1 MSHPYAD
8 RRKKLLDQVIDVL
21 KTRKADFFKDY
32 LKDLP
37 NIFHGILKSD
47 DVNDRPTDAKC
58 HEFFEILFEIVI
70 EEKRKHLLPTKSNR
84 STDGK
89 PRKPTAVKSTTKLEQ
104 STKAICSIVEAG
116 IYKFKKRTVNA
127 LIIHIIDTIPTSTGD
142 YFQPIVNNYLKT
154 LSYLLE
160 RPANAA
166 GVKDVRTELIE
177 FSING
182 IELYLGD
189 TDEDLLGSDK
199 RISHPSLPKTF
210 SELGSIP
217 KRSNSVSEHDVEAL
231 CQILIPLLSTTND
244 HSFSTLERVGTV
256 MMRLLQYLK
265 SNVSTLHRLAFSV
278 LNIILSS
285 FAEEYTSFSF
295 SIGRGLVPL
304 ICRLW
309 QGKSLHKDEKINS
322 VRDEMLIS
330 LYHIHLH
337 LESNIMS
344 NEDVELESNLND
356 LLDALRADYSR
367 RENSDQLQLDD
378 VEILDL
384 SSRKMSRDPFRLH
397 CFRLKSHNNRTAGTA
412 AERNWANLLAMAILE
427 RLVRVNEHIHQV
439 KPKVGSDSDDSH
451 DSDNHPRKRQR
462 ISWSS
467 EGLLD
472 PLKSGDQKIL
482 LAGLQLI
489 PFLLQDYK
497 LQPSFLK
504 ELLVHLG
511 NCALDKRG
519 NIASWALL
527 GIASCTYQVCS
538 ADESSINWKQLWHN
552 GAKSLTFAG
561 TCRAAALALHAI
573 HAKHLVDY
581 RDIEDSVNAII
592 TTADISGPPVL
603 CESSIFL
610 VNHLLQ
616 VKVSE
621 APGAS
626 LAACQHVICWLFG
639 RWNPAERLFI
649 AQYGKHLHPFNF
661 VALLRTSLGLP
672 SLPVYSNGR
681 PIGGALFQ
689 AWQQY
694 LDREK
699 VLRFLLLLDGSA
711 PAETDFACRY
721 CPKSTTDND
730 VVFKLDSAHFSSARR
745 LIIEFLASKC
755 SELLQIWRSFNAER
769 SPQVSTDM
777 YRGSLNACIIS
788 LELLPHFDDA
798 DLEQL
803 PILREDLRGLGDEL
817 LEFLRRSDAKDFQA
831 TDEFVHTL
839 LQTIQPHLPP
849 CDSTQF
855 KHVAEQNPQLLQF
868 LSLISEDVKRRR
880 LDQESSSVAN
890 DDPMDID
897 DDFPTQRSQ
906 SAKEA
911 QNLNVPRRAMGLE
924 MSSSSFFI
932 DTIGRLMLVSDMN
945 ESPESCTVPT
955 SFIDALVSM
964 KDEEILSCRSLI
976 RDVLQSDLVLVET
989 DAYHLFERVG
999 HVLSSDD
1006 FLASEIAMC
1015 ACLDVMIGLLPF
1027 WSMEEQNSFVKHA
1040 KQLYDWFILRI
1051 ERSSDSTVVQLGIVN
1066 MLLQLLRANQN
1077 YGNAPPQP
1085 SPRTSLLKLLEKGN
1099 TSTKFFI
1106 GDQISEIF
1114 ELLTLK
1120 EHDKIFVDVLDLLPS
1135 APEIVEG
1142 IAFRLYVLAKLA
1154 SRWSTLLRRCI
1165 YHIFE
1170 TPGRISGAVRHATWC
1185 LSYVASALAVASP
1198 QELFAL
1204 FAPQILYTWL
1214 EVEAMDDIP
1223 YQIFG
1228 FAALRDLLVFAQE
1241 ETCAIIMM
1249 RGYEAQLD
1257 HLAELLN
1264 VPATQLL
1271 QTCFSK
1277 AMAYCIANN
1286 ISIPPSSDKK
1296 RISGE
1301 ARLKNRLGKE
1311 LFLECVNLHFT
1322 DILATLFN
1330 VIDQEQHVENSFAKD
1345 ENLVYAAKIMVEIK
1359 SLSSSEITLPPGQQP
1374 AFKAKYLLH
1383 EIKHL
1388 CTRTLHEAGD
1398 LYTPSLVAF
1407 IARKLLRTIHPA
1419 LGSLHACSVLR
1430 KLRVLISLAGNAATQ
1445 GYPLEM
1451 LLRSI
1456 RPYIK
1461 DPECADDAIGILQYL
1476 LIQGSEYLKLS
1487 PSFVASIT
1495 LSILGSLRVFMQERR
1510 SSTTQESQ
1518 HQATMSKAQKFHLWV
1533 GKYASRYDSPALAGP
1548 LSSSFKSLVASAQ
1561 EVRAIGNAE
1570 KGTIESTLLDR
1581 LLEDEKNG
1589 GTLLTL
1595 PARKLALSMLCSE
1608 FECPTS
1614 FRTDIYG
1621 EDAAAEARA
1630 AVVWKSCR
1638 GNSSNKQYMSWAARV
1653 LGRAFAATGHVHHE
1667 LLQESTL
1674 SKMKELKTSSEVN
1687 LPSRACILSIL
1698 QSILLGDDSSAA
1710 GIAETTLRIIVTTSD
1725 QQILEISR
1733 QSLPPPVFEASA
1745 WNPYPVPPCEIAE
1758 PSNDM
1763 NSLGTHL
1770 ETTSI
1775 LSPNWLQNLS
1785 IALVRAVP
1793 KDPIL
1798 CALAPVL
1805 RDVPE
1810 FADQAFPFILHLV
1823 LSTDLPAQKN
1833 SRNQISNAFAAWFS
1847 ESQAVDKNNLKTLI
1861 NSILYLR
1868 TQPLPHEKSS
1878 ADRLHWLDLDYL
1890 KVATAAIHCGMFK
1903 TALIFVE
1910 EHQSIPVKSS
1920 RRSLTMKDGGEA
1932 PELPSDLLLA
1942 IFENID
1948 DPDLYYGVQQ
1958 TASLSTILARLEY
1971 EKDGPKSLAF
1981 RGAQYDSHIKQ
1992 QDPRAVQDAQSL
2004 VKALDMLSLSGLS
2017 LSLLQAQ
2024 QSSGVAGTSLDS
2036 MFRTARKL
2044 EQWDIPV
2051 PASDNH
2057 SVTIYKAFQ
2066 AAHVATNRGTL
2077 MKAIDKGL
2085 EGTMERLVRDDLSAS
2100 ALHESLRTLAAL
2112 SEMDEVLS
2120 SHGSGELEEVLSRFR
2135 NRSEWM
2141 KTGRFDDISQM
2152 ISCRGTTL
2160 STLSQQPRLRDIL
2173 NLSPK
2178 DTRLVEVHVAL
2189 ISSSLNR
2196 AHGALQE
2203 SLSLTTSLIDLI
2215 KPCQSL
2221 GMEIEAAV
2229 HMETADALWEQGEMT
2244 SSIGILRALDNTSS
2258 LKAQTI
2264 SVGRPDLLS
2273 KIGHQV
2279 SEARLEKP
2287 DRIIEKYL
2295 KPALKDLKTSD
2306 GHEAAKVF
2314 HQFAVFCDQQLQD
2327 PDSLKDL
2334 ERMKKLS
2341 EMRSSDV
2348 ADYEELLRK
2357 ATSSTEKARHNN
2369 YLKKAKTWLGLD
2381 EREYRRHCS
2390 NRDEFLRQCLENYLL
2405 ALAASDNHDS
2415 NALRFTALWLEHS
2428 AENFA
2433 NEAVAKILPKVPSRK
2448 FATLMN
2454 QLSSR
2459 LLDNDSKFQRL
2470 LFNLVLRICTDH
2482 PYHGMYQIYA
2492 GSHSRPNTK
2501 DEIAIS
2507 RNKATLKVSE
2517 QLQRAENSREI
2528 WAALGFVIQPYT
2540 QLAGEKDEQKYK
2552 TGKKLSIKDSPAGLK
2567 LNNIVRKYS
2576 IPPPTIQIDL
2586 RADKNYSKVPK
2597 MVRFES
2603 QMSIASGVSAPKI
2616 ITAVADNGARFKQLV
2631 KGGNDDLRQD
2641 AIMEQVFAQVSEL
2654 LKTNRATRQRNLS
2667 IRTYK
2672 VLPLTSIAGV
2682 IEFVPSTI
2690 PLHEYLMPAHERF
2703 YPKDLKGT
2711 ICRKEIG
2718 EVQGQPTETRIK
2730 KFRWVTDRFHPV
2742 MHCFFTEHFN
2752 DPDEWFTKRLAY
2764 TRSTAAISILGH
2776 VLGLGDRHGH
2786 NILLDFESGEVV
2798 HIDLGVAF
2806 EMGRV
2811 LPVPELV
2818 PFRLTRDIVDG
2829 MGITKTEGVFRR
2841 CCEFTLSALRKEVYS
2856 IMTILDV
2863 LRYDP
2868 LYSWSISPVRLAKL
2882 QVAQSVAP
2890 EFRMGH
2896 ERAGEKQA
2904 VNQPSEADKALTVV
2918 NKKLSKT
2925 LSVEATVND
2934 LINQAS
2940 DERNLA
2946 VLYSGWAAYA

>member
-8 RRKKLLDQVIDVL
+8 RRKKLLDQVI
-21 KTRKADFFKDY
+21 
-32 LKDLP
+32 DLP

-265 SNVSTLHRLAFSV
+265 SN
-278 LNIILSS
+278 
-285 FAEEYTSFSF
+285 
-295 SIGRGLVPL
+295 
-304 ICRLW
+304 
-309 QGKSLHKDEKINS
+309 
-322 VRDEMLIS
+322 
-330 LYHIHLH
+330 
-337 LESNIMS
+337 
-344 NEDVELESNLND
+344 
-356 LLDALRADYSR
+356 
-367 RENSDQLQLDD
+367 LQLDD

-831 TDEFVHTL
+831 TD
-839 LQTIQPHLPP
+839 
-849 CDSTQF
+849 D
-855 KHVAEQNPQLLQF
+855 
-868 LSLISEDVKRRR
+868 
-880 LDQESSSVAN
+880 
-890 DDPMDID
+890 
-897 DDFPTQRSQ
+897 
-906 SAKEA
+906 
-911 QNLNVPRRAMGLE
+911 
-924 MSSSSFFI
+924 
-932 DTIGRLMLVSDMN
+932 
-945 ESPESCTVPT
+945 CTVPT

-2603 QMSIASGVSAPKI
+2603 QMSIASGV
-2616 ITAVADNGARFKQLV
+2616 

>member
-1 MSHPYAD
+1 MSPAYGG
-8 RRKKLLDQVIDVL
+8 REVTLNEIEGILKNRKGETTKC
-21 KTRKADFFKDY
+21 
-32 LKDLP
+32 LKDIKD
-37 NIFHGILKSD
+37 IFHGIHKADNVDQLHD
-47 DVNDRPTDAKC
+47 DTYHKL
-58 HEFFEILFEIVI
+58 FEILFEIVI
-70 EEKRKHLLPTKSNR
+70 EEKRKYLVSAKSKKLSATR
-84 STDGK
+84 LELC
-89 PRKPTAVKSTTKLEQ
+89 AKS
-104 STKAICSIVEAG
+104 IYSIVEAG
-116 IYKFKKRTVNA
+116 VNKFKKRTVNA
-127 LIIHIIDTIPTSTGD
+127 LITHIVDTIPTSTGD
-142 YFQPIVNNYLKT
+142 YFQLIATDYLKA
-154 LSYLLE
+154 LGYLLE
-160 RPANAA
+160 QPAIA
-166 GVKDVRTELIE
+166 GSLKESRSELIK
-177 FSING
+177 FSICG
-182 IELYLGD
+182 IELYLGNAD
-189 TDEDLLGSDK
+189 GDLSLSGNG
-199 RISHPSLPKTF
+199 ISHSSLPK
-210 SELGSIP
+210 SSSGLGIP
-217 KRSNSVSEHDVEAL
+217 KVANSVSRPNVEGL
-231 CQILIPLLSTTND
+231 CQILFSLLSTTSNP
-244 HSFSTLERVGTV
+244 SSPTLEKAAAII
-256 MMRLLQYLK
+256 MRLLQYQN
-265 SNVSTLHRLAFSV
+265 SNVSKLHQVAFSV
-278 LNIILSS
+278 LNIVLS
-285 FAEEYTSFSF
+285 FFGEHRTSFSF
-295 SIGRGLVPL
+295 SIGRELLPL

-309 QGKSLHKDEKINS
+309 QGNPKDEMINS

-344 NEDVELESNLND
+344 NEDGELHSNLND
-356 LLDALRADYSR
+356 LLDALKSDYSR
-367 RENSDQLQLDD
+367 RADRDQLQLDD
-378 VEILDL
+378 LEILDL
-384 SSRKMSRDPFRLH
+384 SSRQMSCDTFRLH
-397 CFRLKSHNNRTAGTA
+397 CFRLKSYNNRTA
-412 AERNWANLLAMAILE
+412 ERSWANLLAMAILE
-427 RLVRVNEHIHQV
+427 RLVRIREHINQV
-439 KPKVGSDSDDSH
+439 KTKVGDDSDIY
-451 DSDNHPRKRQR
+451 PRKRQR
-462 ISWSS
+462 VSQSS
-467 EGLLD
+467 ERLLD
-472 PLKSGDQKIL
+472 PLKSGDQNIR

-489 PFLLQDYK
+489 PFLLQDCK
-497 LQPSFLK
+497 LTASSLK
-504 ELLVHLG
+504 ELLDHLS
-511 NCALDKRG
+511 NCALDKRSH
-519 NIASWALL
+519 IASWALL
-527 GIASCTYQVCS
+527 GIASCTYQVC
-538 ADESSINWKQLWHN
+538 ATEESLIDWKQLWHS

-573 HAKHLVDY
+573 HAKSLVDY
-581 RDIEDSVNAII
+581 RDIEDNVNAII
-592 TTADISGPPVL
+592 AAADISGPPVL
-603 CESSIFL
+603 CDSSIFL
-610 VNHLLQ
+610 VSHLLQ

-626 LAACQHVICWLFG
+626 LAACQHVIRWVFG
-639 RWNPAERLFI
+639 RWNPADRLFI
-649 AQYGKHLHPFNF
+649 ARYGHHLRPSYF

-672 SLPVYSNGR
+672 KLPIYLNSR
-681 PIGGALFQ
+681 RIGGALSQ
-689 AWQQY
+689 AWQY
-694 LDREK
+694 HLDGEK
-699 VLRFLLLLDGSA
+699 VLRYLLLLDNGAPVGADFVCGS
-711 PAETDFACRY
+711 
-721 CPKSTTDND
+721 CPNSKADHD
-730 VVFKLDSAHFSSARR
+730 VIFEVDSAHFSSTRK
-745 LIIEFLASKC
+745 LILEFLLSKYN
-755 SELLQIWRSFNAER
+755 ELLQIWRNFNTER
-769 SPQVSTDM
+769 SPQVSNDM
-777 YRGSLNACIIS
+777 YRGSLNTCITG
-788 LELLPHFDDA
+788 LLLLPHFA
-798 DLEQL
+798 SANSEQL
-803 PILREDLRGLGDEL
+803 SILGEDIRGLSDEL
-817 LEFLRRSDAKDFQA
+817 LEFLRKSDARDFHA
-831 TDEFVHTL
+831 TQEFIDTL

-849 CDSTQF
+849 CNSAQF
-855 KHVAEQNPQLLQF
+855 RQVAKHNSQLLQF
-868 LSLISEDVKRRR
+868 LSLVTGEIKRRR
-880 LDQESSSVAN
+880 LGPESLSALD

-897 DDFPTQRSQ
+897 DEFSTQRSHSGMESQ
-906 SAKEA
+906 KM
-911 QNLNVPRRAMGLE
+911 NIPRRAMALE
-924 MSSSSFFI
+924 MSSSSFYM
-932 DTIGRLMLVSDMN
+932 DTIGRLMLATEMH
-945 ESPESCTVPT
+945 ELPESCTVPT
-955 SFIDALVSM
+955 PFIDELVSM
-964 KDEEILSCRSLI
+964 KDEEILSCRPLM
-976 RDVLQSDLVLVET
+976 RDVLQSDLVLDET
-989 DAYHLFERVG
+989 DAYQLLQRVG
-999 HVLSSDD
+999 SILSSAE
-1006 FLASEIAMC
+1006 FMTSEVAMC
-1015 ACLDVMIGLLPF
+1015 ACLDVLIGLLPI
-1027 WSMEEQNSFVKHA
+1027 WSVEEENSFGVHA
-1040 KQLYDWFILRI
+1040 KQLYDFLISRI
-1051 ERSSDSTVVQLGIVN
+1051 QHNKASTVVQLGIVS
-1066 MLLQLLRANQN
+1066 LLRQLLRTNQN
-1077 YGNAPPQP
+1077 YGNAPSRP
-1085 SPRTSLLKLLEKGN
+1085 SPRTSLLELLEKGN
-1099 TSTKFFI
+1099 ASTQFFI
-1106 GDQISEIF
+1106 GDQLSEIF
-1114 ELLTLK
+1114 ELFTLK
-1120 EHDKIFVDVLDLLPS
+1120 EHDKIFVDVLEILPCD
-1135 APEIVEG
+1135 PEFLEG
-1142 IAFRLYVLAKLA
+1142 IALRLYVLAKLA

-1170 TPGRISGAVRHATWC
+1170 TPGRISDSIRHAARC
-1185 LSYVASALAVASP
+1185 LANVTSALALPSP

-1214 EVEAMDDIP
+1214 EIETMDEIP

-1228 FAALRDLLVFAQE
+1228 FATLSDLLAFAQE
-1241 ETCAIIMM
+1241 EASALMMM
-1249 RGYEAQLD
+1249 RGHDTQLD
-1257 HLAELLN
+1257 HLAELLKI
-1264 VPATQLL
+1264 PAVQLL
-1271 QTCFSK
+1271 QKCFAK
-1277 AMAYCIANN
+1277 IMAYCIAND
-1286 ISIPPSSDKK
+1286 ITTPPSSDKK
-1296 RISGE
+1296 HISGE
-1301 ARLKNRLGKE
+1301 TRLKKRLGQE

-1330 VIDQEQHVENSFAKD
+1330 IIDQEQNVEKSFAKD
-1345 ENLVYAAKIMVEIK
+1345 ESLVYAAAIMVKIK
-1359 SLSSSEITLPPGQQP
+1359 SLSSSEVTLPANQQP
-1374 AFKAKYLLH
+1374 AFKAKYLSH

-1388 CTRTLHEAGD
+1388 CARTVHQASD

-1407 IARKLLRTIHPA
+1407 IARKLLKTIHPA

-1430 KLRVLISLAGNAATQ
+1430 KLRVLISLAGSAVTQ

-1456 RPYIK
+1456 RPFIK

-1476 LIQGSEYLKLS
+1476 LSQGSEYLKSS
-1487 PSFVASIT
+1487 PPFVASIT
-1495 LSILGSLRVFMQERR
+1495 LSILGSLRVFMQESR

-1533 GKYASRYDSPALAGP
+1533 GKFASEYESPVLVGS
-1548 LSSSFKSLVASAQ
+1548 LSTSFKSLVACAQ
-1561 EVRAIGNAE
+1561 QVRAIGNAE
-1570 KGTIESTLLDR
+1570 RGTVESTLLDQ

-1589 GTLLTL
+1589 GALLTL

-1608 FECPTS
+1608 FQHPTS

-1621 EDAAAEARA
+1621 GDAAAEERA

-1638 GNSSNKQYMSWAARV
+1638 GQSSNKQYMSWAARI

-1667 LLQESTL
+1667 LFTRIYVIQYEGFQGIIQ
-1674 SKMKELKTSSEVN
+1674 N
-1687 LPSRACILSIL
+1687 DR
-1698 QSILLGDDSSAA
+1698 SAV
-1710 GIAETTLRIIVTTSD
+1710 GIAETALRVIVTTSD
-1725 QQILEISR
+1725 EQILEIGR
-1733 QSLPPPVFEASA
+1733 QTLSLPVFEASA
-1745 WNPYPVPPCEIAE
+1745 WNPYPVPPCEIAN
-1758 PSNDM
+1758 PVDGLG
-1763 NSLGTHL
+1763 SLRDNL
-1770 ETTSI
+1770 EADSI
-1775 LSPNWLQNLS
+1775 LSSNWLRDLS

-1793 KDPIL
+1793 QDPIL

-1805 RDVPE
+1805 RDIPE

-1823 LSTDLPAQKN
+1823 LSTDFPAQKN
-1833 SRNQISNAFAAWFS
+1833 NRDQISSAFAVWFS
-1847 ESQAVDKNNLKTLI
+1847 KSQSVEKNNLKTLI

-1878 ADRLHWLDLDYL
+1878 ADRLYWLNLDCL

-1920 RRSLTMKDGGEA
+1920 RRSSMMKDGSEA
-1932 PELPSDLLLA
+1932 PELPTDLLLA

-1958 TASLSTILARLEY
+1958 TANLSTILARLEY
-1971 EKDGPKSLAF
+1971 ERDGAKSLAF
-1981 RGAQYDSHIKQ
+1981 RGAQYDSHFKQ
-1992 QDPRAVQDAQSL
+1992 QDPRAAQDAQSL

-2017 LSLLQAQ
+2017 HSLLQAHQ
-2024 QSSGVAGTSLDS
+2024 NSGIAGTSLDS

-2066 AAHVATNRGTL
+2066 AAHVATSRGTF
-2077 MKAIDKGL
+2077 MKAINEGL
-2085 EGTMERLVRDDLSAS
+2085 HGTMERLVRDDLSAG

-2120 SHGSGELEEVLSRFR
+2120 SQGSEEFQEILV
-2135 NRSEWM
+2135 
-2141 KTGRFDDISQM
+2141 DDISQ
-2152 ISCRGTTL
+2152 ILSCRRTTL
-2160 STLSQQPRLRDIL
+2160 SILSQQPRLRDIL
-2173 NLSPK
+2173 NLCSQ

-2189 ISSSLNR
+2189 RASSLNR

-2203 SLSLTTSLIDLI
+2203 SLSIATSLIDLI

-2221 GMEIEAAV
+2221 GLEIEAAV
-2229 HMETADALWEQGEMT
+2229 HMETADALWAQGEMT
-2244 SSIGILRALDNTSS
+2244 SSIGMLRALDDVSF

-2264 SVGRPDLLS
+2264 AVGRPDLLS

-2295 KPALKDLKTSD
+2295 KPALKDLKLT
-2306 GHEAAKVF
+2306 GANEAAKVF
-2314 HQFAVFCDQQLQD
+2314 HQFAVFCDEQLQD
-2327 PDSLKDL
+2327 PDSLEDL

-2357 ATSSTEKARHNN
+2357 STSSAERARHTSH
-2369 YLKKAKTWLGLD
+2369 LKKAKAWLALD

-2390 NRDEFLRQCLENYLL
+2390 SRDELLRQCLENHLL
-2405 ALAASDNHDS
+2405 ALGASDNHDS

-2428 AENFA
+2428 GKGFA
-2433 NEAVAKILPKVPSRK
+2433 NEAVAKVLAKVPSRK

-2459 LLDNDSKFQRL
+2459 LLDNDSKFQQL
-2470 LFNLVLRICTDH
+2470 LFSLVLRICTDH

-2501 DEIAIS
+2501 DEVAVS
-2507 RNKATLKVSE
+2507 RHTATLKVSE
-2517 QLQRAENSREI
+2517 QLKRAENSQAT
-2528 WAALGFVIQPYT
+2528 WAALGVVIQPYT
-2540 QLAGEKDEQKYK
+2540 QLAGEKDDQKYK
-2552 TGKKLSIKDSPAGLK
+2552 TGKKLSIKDSPAGAK
-2567 LNNIVRKYS
+2567 LIRVLGKHS
-2576 IPPPTIQIDL
+2576 IPPPTMQIEL

-2616 ITAVADNGARFKQLV
+2616 ITAIADNGSRYKQLV

-2703 YPKDLKGT
+2703 YPKDLKGG

-2718 EVQGQPTETRIK
+2718 EVQAHSTEARVK
-2730 KFRWVTDRFHPV
+2730 KFKWVTDRFHPV
-2742 MHCFFTEHFN
+2742 MRYFFTENFN

-2841 CCEFTLSALRKEVYS
+2841 CCEFTLSALRKEAYS
-2856 IMTILDV
+2856 IMAILDV

-2890 EFRMGH
+2890 EPGMGH
-2896 ERAGEKQA
+2896 ERAAGKQA

-2918 NKKLSKT
+2918 KKKLSKT

-2940 DERNLA
+2940 DETNLA

>member
-1 MSHPYAD
+1 MSAD
-8 RRKKLLDQVIDVL
+8 ITLRQVMGTLESRKG
-21 KTRKADFFKDY
+21 DFTKS
-32 LKDLP
+32 LKDLNDMFYP
-37 NIFHGILKSD
+37 HKAANIGQHINGQLQSKTYD
-47 DVNDRPTDAKC
+47 KL
-58 HEFFEILFEIVI
+58 FEILFEIVI
-70 EEKRKHLLPTKSNR
+70 EEKRKYLGKSKRPT
-84 STDGK
+84 
-89 PRKPTAVKSTTKLEQ
+89 VKVSVTRLELCA
-104 STKAICSIVEAG
+104 KAINYIVTAG
-116 IYKFKKRTVNA
+116 VHRFEKTTVNA
-127 LIIHIIDTIPTSTGD
+127 LIEHILDTIPISTRD
-142 YFQPIVNNYLKT
+142 YCQPILSDYLKA
-154 LSYLLE
+154 LGCLLGQ
-160 RPANAA
+160 PAIVASLKNLR
-166 GVKDVRTELIE
+166 VELIDL
-177 FSING
+177 SIVG
-182 IELYLGD
+182 IESYLGD
-189 TDEDLLGSDK
+189 TGEDLSQSGNGAG
-199 RISHPSLPKTF
+199 HPSLPR
-210 SELGSIP
+210 SSSGLGSIP
-217 KRSNSVSEHDVEAL
+217 RVQSSVSQHNVEEL
-231 CQILIPLLSTTND
+231 CQILFSLLYSTNNP
-244 HSFSTLERVGTV
+244 SFPIVERVAAV
-256 MMRLLQYLK
+256 IMRLLQYHI
-265 SNVSTLHRLAFSV
+265 SSVSKLHQVAFSV
-278 LNIILSS
+278 LNIVLSC
-285 FAEEYTSFSF
+285 FGEDHTSFSF
-295 SIGRGLVPL
+295 SIGRELLPL
-304 ICRLW
+304 ICRFW
-309 QGKSLHKDEKINS
+309 QVKALHKDEMVNS

-330 LYHIHLH
+330 LYYTHLH
-337 LESNIMS
+337 LESNII
-344 NEDVELESNLND
+344 NDDDVELHSDLND
-356 LLDALRADYSR
+356 LLDALRADYFR
-367 RENSDQLQLDD
+367 RTDNDQLQLDD
-378 VEILDL
+378 VEILNL
-384 SSRKMSRDPFRLH
+384 NTRKISCDPFRLH
-397 CFRLKSHNNRTAGTA
+397 CFRLKSHNNRTA
-412 AERNWANLLAMAILE
+412 ERNWANLLALAVLE
-427 RLVRVNEHIHQV
+427 RLVRVKEHVLQV
-439 KPKVGSDSDDSH
+439 KPKSGGDL
-451 DSDNHPRKRQR
+451 DNHPRKRQR
-462 ISWSS
+462 ISQSS
-467 EGLLD
+467 ERLLE
-472 PLKSGDQKIL
+472 PLKSGDQKVL

-489 PFLLQDYK
+489 PFVLQNCK
-497 LQPSFLK
+497 LPASSLE
-504 ELLVHLG
+504 ELLDQLSIF
-511 NCALDKRG
+511 ALDKRG
-519 NIASWALL
+519 NIGSWALL
-527 GIASCTYQVCS
+527 GIASCTYQVCA
-538 ADESSINWKQLWHN
+538 ADGPSIDWKQHWYN
-552 GAKSLTFAG
+552 GAKALTFAG
-561 TCRAAALALHAI
+561 TCRAAALALHTI
-573 HAKHLVDY
+573 HAKCLLDY

-603 CESSIFL
+603 CDSSIFL
-610 VNHLLQ
+610 INHLLQ
-616 VKVSE
+616 VKVNE

-626 LAACQHVICWLFG
+626 LAACQHVIRWLFG
-639 RWNPAERLFI
+639 RWNPADRLFI
-649 AQYGKHLHPFNF
+649 VQYGKHLHPFSII
-661 VALLRTSLGLP
+661 ALIRTSLGLP
-672 SLPVYSNGR
+672 GLSDESNSR
-681 PIGGALFQ
+681 QIGGALFQ
-689 AWQQY
+689 AWQQH
-694 LDREK
+694 LDKEK
-699 VLRFLLLLDGSA
+699 VLRYLLLLDA
-711 PAETDFACRY
+711 DEPVEADFTCQH
-721 CPKSTTDND
+721 CPKSTADDD
-730 VVFKLDSAHFSSARR
+730 VIFRLDSAHFSSTQRMI
-745 LIIEFLASKC
+745 LEFLSSKC
-755 SELLQIWRSFNAER
+755 SELLLSWRSFNTER
-769 SPQVSTDM
+769 SQVSTDM
-777 YRGSLNACIIS
+777 YRGSLNTCITS
-788 LELLPHFDDA
+788 LHLLPHFA
-798 DLEQL
+798 NANLEQL
-803 PILREDLRGLGDEL
+803 SLLRNDLRDLSDEL
-817 LEFLRRSDAKDFQA
+817 LEYLRRSDAKDFHA
-831 TDEFVHTL
+831 TKEFVHTI

-849 CDSTQF
+849 CDTAQF
-855 KHVAEQNPQLLQF
+855 KHVAEHKSQLLQF
-868 LSLISEDVKRRR
+868 LSHISGYIKSRR
-880 LDQESSSVAN
+880 LAEESIPERD

-897 DDFPTQRSQ
+897 DEISSQRSHL
-906 SAKEA
+906 STEA
-911 QNLNVPRRAMGLE
+911 QKLNIPRRAMALE
-924 MSSSSFFI
+924 MSSSSFYI
-932 DTIGRLMLVSDMN
+932 DTIGRLMLAADLN
-945 ESPESCTVPT
+945 ESSESCAVSN
-955 SFIDALVSM
+955 SFVEELVSM
-964 KDEEILSCRSLI
+964 KDEELLSCRPLMRSMLE
-976 RDVLQSDLVLVET
+976 SDLILNET
-989 DAYHLFERVG
+989 DAYRIFERVG
-999 HVLSSDD
+999 QILSSDD
-1006 FLASEIAMC
+1006 FLASEVAMC

-1027 WSMEEQNSFVKHA
+1027 WSMEEQNSFVNHA

-1051 ERSSDSTVVQLGIVN
+1051 RRNADSTIVQLGIVN
-1066 MLLQLLRANQN
+1066 LLLQLLRANQN
-1077 YGNAPPQP
+1077 YGNAPSQP
-1085 SPRTSLLKLLEKGN
+1085 SPRTSLLELLEKGN
-1099 TSTKFFI
+1099 TATKFFI
-1106 GDQISEIF
+1106 GDQISTIF
-1114 ELLTLK
+1114 ELFTLK
-1120 EHDKIFVDVLDLLPS
+1120 EHDKIFVDVLALLPS
-1135 APEIVEG
+1135 APELWEG

-1170 TPGRISGAVRHATWC
+1170 IPGRIPGTIRHATRC
-1185 LSYVASALAVASP
+1185 LFDVASALAVDCP

-1214 EVEAMDDIP
+1214 EAEAIEDIP

-1228 FAALRDLLVFAQE
+1228 FAALGDLLASVQE
-1241 ETCAIIMM
+1241 EVSALIMM
-1249 RGYEAQLD
+1249 RGDDAQLE
-1257 HLAELLN
+1257 HLAELLKIP
-1264 VPATQLL
+1264 VVKLL
-1271 QTCFSK
+1271 EKCFAK
-1277 AMAYCIANN
+1277 VTAYCIANE
-1286 ISIPPSSDKK
+1286 ISISPLSGKK
-1296 RISGE
+1296 HKGE
-1301 ARLKNRLGKE
+1301 HRLKTCLGEE
-1311 LFLECVNLHFT
+1311 LYLECVNLHFT

-1330 VIDQEQHVENSFAKD
+1330 VIDQEQHVEKSFAK
-1345 ENLVYAAKIMVEIK
+1345 EESLGYAAKIMGEIK
-1359 SLSSSEITLPPGQQP
+1359 SLSSSEMILPPNQQP
-1374 AFKAKYLLH
+1374 AFKAKYLFH
-1383 EIKHL
+1383 EIKLL
-1388 CTRTLHEAGD
+1388 CKRTVHEAGD

-1407 IARKLLRTIHPA
+1407 IARRLLKTIHPA

-1430 KLRVLISLAGNAATQ
+1430 KLRVLISLAGNAVTE

-1456 RPYIK
+1456 RPFLN

-1476 LIQGSEYLKLS
+1476 LSHGSEYLKLS

-1533 GKYASRYDSPALAGP
+1533 GNYASRYESPVLAGS
-1548 LSSSFKSLVASAQ
+1548 LSSSFKALVASAQ
-1561 EVRAIGNAE
+1561 EIRAIGNAE
-1570 KGTIESTLLDR
+1570 RGTIESTLLDR

-1589 GTLLTL
+1589 GALLTL

-1608 FECPTS
+1608 FECPAS
-1614 FRTDIYG
+1614 YRSDIYG
-1621 EDAAAEARA
+1621 EDAAAEGMA

-1653 LGRAFAATGHVHHE
+1653 LGRAFAATGHVHQE

-1674 SKMKELKTSSEVN
+1674 SKIKELKISSKVSSS
-1687 LPSRACILSIL
+1687 SRACILSLL
-1698 QSILLGDDSSAA
+1698 QSLILGDNGSTV
-1710 GIAETTLRIIVTTSD
+1710 GIVETALRIIVTTSD
-1725 QQILEISR
+1725 AHILEIGR
-1733 QSLPPPVFEASA
+1733 QILSPPVFEASA
-1745 WNPYPVPPCEIAE
+1745 WNPYPVPPCEMAG
-1758 PSNDM
+1758 PTDDKD
-1763 NSLGTHL
+1763 SLRKHL
-1770 ETTSI
+1770 EADCI
-1775 LSPNWLQNLS
+1775 LSPNWLRDLS

-1805 RDVPE
+1805 RNVPD
-1810 FADQAFPFILHLV
+1810 FANQAFPFILHLV
-1823 LSTDLPAQKN
+1823 LSTDSPAQKN
-1833 SRNQISNAFAAWFS
+1833 NRNQISNAFAVWFS
-1847 ESQAVDKNNLKTLI
+1847 RGQSVERNNLKAII

-1910 EHQSIPVKSS
+1910 EHHLIPVKSS
-1920 RRSLTMKDGGEA
+1920 RRSSTIKDGGEI
-1932 PELPSDLLLA
+1932 PEIPTDLLLA

-1981 RGAQYDSHIKQ
+1981 RGAQYDSHVKQ
-1992 QDPRAVQDAQSL
+1992 RDPRAARDAQSL
-2004 VKALDMLSLSGLS
+2004 VSALDMLSLSGLS
-2017 LSLLQAQ
+2017 HSLLQAQ
-2024 QSSGVAGTSLDS
+2024 QGSGIAGTSLDS

-2051 PASDNH
+2051 PTSDNH
-2057 SVTIYKAFQ
+2057 SVTLYKAFQ
-2066 AAHVATNRGTL
+2066 SAHVATDRGSF
-2077 MKAIDKGL
+2077 MKVINEGL

-2120 SHGSGELEEVLSRFR
+2120 SRGSEEFEQILSRFR

-2141 KTGRFDDISQM
+2141 KTGRFDDISQL

-2173 NLSPK
+2173 NLSSK

-2189 ISSSLNR
+2189 MASSLNR
-2196 AHGALQE
+2196 DHGALQE

-2221 GMEIEAAV
+2221 GLNIEAAV
-2229 HMETADALWEQGEMT
+2229 HMETANALWEQGEMT
-2244 SSIGILRALDNTSS
+2244 SSIGILRALDNASF
-2258 LKAQTI
+2258 LKSQTI

-2273 KIGHQV
+2273 KIGYQV

-2287 DRIIEKYL
+2287 DRIIERYL
-2295 KPALKDLKTSD
+2295 KPALKDLKGSD
-2306 GHEAAKVF
+2306 GYEAAKVF

-2327 PDSLKDL
+2327 PDSLEDL

-2341 EMRSSDV
+2341 EMRSNDV
-2348 ADYEELLRK
+2348 ADYEELLK
-2357 ATSSTEKARHNN
+2357 NATSSTERQRHQS

-2405 ALAASDNHDS
+2405 SLAASDNHDS
-2415 NALRFTALWLEHS
+2415 NALRFTALWLENS

-2433 NEAVAKILPKVPSRK
+2433 NEAVAKVLPKVPSRK

-2459 LLDNDSKFQRL
+2459 LLENDSKFQQH
-2470 LFNLVLRICTDH
+2470 LFGLVLRICMDH

-2501 DEIAIS
+2501 DEVAIS

-2517 QLQRAENSREI
+2517 QLQRAESSRAI
-2528 WAALGFVIQPYT
+2528 WNALNYVIQPYT
-2540 QLAGEKDEQKYK
+2540 QLAGEKDDQKYK
-2552 TGKKLSIKDSPAGLK
+2552 TGKKLSMKDSPSGLR
-2567 LNNIVRKYS
+2567 LNNILKKYP
-2576 IPPPTIQIDL
+2576 IPPPTIQINL
-2586 RADKNYSKVPK
+2586 RADKDYSKVPK
-2597 MVRFES
+2597 MVKFES

-2682 IEFVPSTI
+2682 IEFVPNTI

-2703 YPKDLKGT
+2703 NPKDLKGNA
-2711 ICRKEIG
+2711 CRKEIG
-2718 EVQGQPTETRIK
+2718 EVQGQPTEVRIK
-2730 KFRWVTDRFHPV
+2730 KYRWVIDRFRPV
-2742 MHCFFTEHFN
+2742 MHYFFTEHFN

-2829 MGITKTEGVFRR
+2829 MGITETEGVFRR

-2890 EFRMGH
+2890 EPGMGH
-2896 ERAGEKQA
+2896 ERGGERLT

-2934 LINQAS
+2934 LINQAR
-2940 DERNLA
+2940 DEKNLA